1 MRKKTFGNIGSSEL
15 SSPIRSLWYTR
26 NDELPT
32 EEFDC
37 LPDWM
42 AQKPPEGLESLD
54 IERVVAY
61 VLSTITVRE
70 ETALRLRIGHSMTL
84 DECGKVLNVGK
95 ERMRQIEAKALR
107 KLRHHSRLDILALA
121 CEMPAEYLRWRGNQD
136 FESSDQRY
144 AEWKREKVARKN
156 LSGDALK

>member
-1 MRKKTFGNIGSSEL
+1 MKKTFGTIGLSEL
-15 SSPIRSLWYTR
+15 PPSIRTLWHTR

-54 IERVVAY
+54 MERVVVY

-70 ETALRLRIGHSMTL
+70 ETTLRLRIGHSMTL
-84 DECGKVLNVGK
+84 DECGKVLNIS
-95 ERMRQIEAKALR
+95 RARISQIEAKALR
-107 KLRHHSRLDILALA
+107 KLRHPSRTDILALA
-121 CEMPAEYLRWRGNQD
+121 FDLPSGYVKLRKRWDWPRD
-136 FESSDQRY
+136 IEKY
-144 AEWKREKVARKN
+144 AEWKRKKVARKS
-156 LSGDALK
+156 LSEGALR